1 MADFFHRLRWVR
13 GVLAIICILLMGRGM
28 YLSLY
33 QGERLA
39 EKSVAAHVLQANI
52 GCVRG
57 DICDRHG
64 NRITNRASSLYVA
77 VFPSLIDKEETIDYI
92 VQYTEKSRAEIV
104 SACRRREPFC
114 LALTRE
120 PNSTM
125 PQGVAFLREKE
136 RYDRTRPVVHVLGYT
151 QENGQRGVCGIEAM
165 CDDILASDEQARVQV
180 VIDGAGRVMQGGA
193 WREVCGSA
201 DSVRTTLDMALQE
214 KVEQVFDRHAAK
226 GAVVVMTT
234 DGEVLAMVSRPAF
247 SLDRIASDLAREDAP
262 LINRAV
268 TPMAVGS
275 VFKVVTALAGL
286 ESGMVRA
293 DDTWEDRGR
302 IEVAGITFHGWD
314 DREDYPARCLTLTE
328 AMAYS
333 SNSVLIQI
341 GIEIG
346 AKRIVD
352 MAKRLGYGARTIE
365 GMTEEQVGCLPLPD
379 GLYIGEV
386 ANLSIGQGTLL
397 ATPMQV
403 AKMMATIANGGY
415 AVEVR
420 LIARQMPKERVRII
434 EENTVEV
441 VKQMLAKAVDDGT
454 GQAAQ
459 RTYGQ
464 AAGKTGSAETGR
476 ITSDGKSICHAWFS
490 GYFPREA
497 PQYVCT
503 VLVEDGGSG
512 GDVAAPIFRE
522 IMEIMR

>member
-1 MADFFHRLRWVR
+1 
-13 GVLAIICILLMGRGM
+13 M

-33 QGERLA
+33 MGERLA
-39 EKSVAAHVLQANI
+39 KKSVEAHVLRADV

-64 NRITNRASSLYVA
+64 KRITNRTSSLYAV
-77 VFPSLIDKEETIDYI
+77 VFPSLIDNEETIDYI
-92 VQYTEKSRAEIV
+92 AQYTGKSRVEIV
-104 SACRRREPFC
+104 AACRRREPFC

-125 PQGVAFLREKE
+125 PQGIALFREKE
-136 RYDRTRPVVHVLGYT
+136 RYDRTRPVAHVVGYT
-151 QENGQRGVCGIEAM
+151 QENGQRGVGGIEAM
-165 CDDILASDEQARVQV
+165 CDEILASEEQTRVQA
-180 VIDGAGRVMQGGA
+180 VIDGVGRMMQGGT
-193 WREVCGSA
+193 WRVVYGSG
-201 DSVRTTLDMALQE
+201 DSVRTTLDWALQE
-214 KVEQVFDRHAAK
+214 KVEQVFDRHVAK

-234 DGEVLAMVSRPAF
+234 DGEVLAMVSRPTF
-247 SLDRIASDLAREDAP
+247 SLDRIASELERDDAP

-314 DREDYPARCLTLTE
+314 DRVDYPARHLTLTE

-341 GIEIG
+341 GMKIG
-346 AKRIVD
+346 VQRIVD
-352 MAKRLGYGARTIE
+352 MAKRLGYGTHTLE
-365 GMTEEQVGCLPLPD
+365 GMAEEQVGCLPQSD
-379 GLYIGEV
+379 ELYIGEV

-403 AKMMATIANGGY
+403 TKMMATIANGGY
-415 AVEVR
+415 AVAVR
-420 LIARQMPKERVRII
+420 LVARQPTTERVRII
-434 EENTVEV
+434 EESAVEA
-441 VKQMLAKAVDDGT
+441 VKRMLAQAVDDGT
-454 GQAAQ
+454 GRVAQ
-459 RTYGQ
+459 RTRGE

-476 ITSDGKSICHAWFS
+476 VTSDGKSICHAWFS

-512 GDVAAPIFRE
+512 GDVAAPIFHE